1 MIAISGKREAPPN
14 RNGLF
19 WHIAYVW
26 LLVTPMAMSPAEKM
40 RQHRARRA
48 EGKVLLTVAIEED
61 SLIDALIESGELNP
75 SLAGDKATMSE
86 VLAAIL
92 WENQR

>member
-1 MIAISGKREAPPN
+1 
-14 RNGLF
+14 
-19 WHIAYVW
+19 
-26 LLVTPMAMSPAEKM
+26 MAMSRAEKM

-61 SLIDALIESGELNP
+61 SLIDALMERTQPITGRRQSRDVEGE
-75 SLAGDKATMSE
+75 GTRE